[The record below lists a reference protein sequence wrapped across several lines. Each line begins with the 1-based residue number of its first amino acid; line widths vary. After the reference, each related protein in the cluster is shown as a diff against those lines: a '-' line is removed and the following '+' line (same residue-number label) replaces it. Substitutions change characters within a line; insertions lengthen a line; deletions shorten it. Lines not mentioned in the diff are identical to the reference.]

1 MKLRSETTAL
11 IIFAL
16 ALLLLP
22 WLGQTLFNTKGEPR
36 EAIVA
41 MSMIQS
47 GDWILPVSYGSD
59 IPYKPP
65 LLAWLIAIFSE
76 IFNSG
81 TVCEYTSRLP
91 SALAAMS
98 MVMCGFFWA
107 RREKGTLTACTM
119 AIVTICSFEVMRAAV
134 ACRVDMVLTA
144 CMVCPLY
151 LMYRWRHTRRI
162 HLLIFSTLLLSGAV
176 LTKGPVGSLLPCLA
190 MGIFCLVRRDRFF
203 TTILWLGAIC
213 IASMILPAIWYY
225 AAWQR
230 GGSEFF
236 DLAWEENI
244 GRLTGTMSYQSH
256 VNPWY
261 YNIITVVSGMLPWT
275 LFCLIAVCAVK
286 WRSIIPGL
294 RNRRLSEASAFMLT
308 VAATVFIF
316 YCIPSSKRSVYLLP
330 MYPAMAYG
338 VAIWMIRMQHNASL
352 RIFAIIICILA
363 MVAPVAATAMQWIPM
378 KHMPIQPIPWWRYTF
393 VVLCI
398 ITGYISLTI
407 ARHHRQT
414 LEASLFATFALVL
427 TYLAV
432 FQPMFLN
439 AKSDAPAAAAI
450 EQAAN
455 DTGPVYSLIDDSML
469 RYYTLNFYLGDRL
482 RTLGSDTLPSE
493 GGFCIIT
500 SDHLLPRLSQYTTL
514 QPADT
519 TRIIARS
526 CDTRRPVILARY
538 PHTE

>member
-1 MKLRSETTAL
+1 MRLRRETTAL
-11 IIFAL
+11 LIFAL
-16 ALLLLP
+16 LLLLLP

-76 IFNSG
+76 ILTGG

-91 SALAAMS
+91 SALAAIG
-98 MVMCGFFWA
+98 MVMCGYFWA
-107 RREKGTLTACTM
+107 RREKGNMAACTM

-162 HLLIFSTLLLSGAV
+162 HLLIWSVLLLSGAV

-190 MGIFCLVRRDRFF
+190 MGIFCLVRRDNFF
-203 TTILWLGAIC
+203 KTLLWLSSIC
-213 IASMILPAIWYY
+213 IASMILPALWYY

-261 YNIITVVSGMLPWT
+261 YNIMTVVAGMLPWT
-275 LFCLIAVCAVK
+275 LFCLFALFAVN
-286 WRSIIPGL
+286 WRGITHGL
-294 RNRRLSEASAFMLT
+294 RSRKLSEASVFMLT

-338 VAIWMIRMQHNASL
+338 IALWMMRMQQRASL
-352 RIFAIIICILA
+352 RIFAITVCILA
-363 MVAPVAATAMQWIPM
+363 MAAPLLAIAMQWIPM
-378 KHMPIQPIPWWRYTF
+378 KHLPIQPIPWWRYSF
-393 VVLCI
+393 VAFCI

-407 ARHHRQT
+407 ARHRQA
-414 LEASLFATFALVL
+414 LEASLFAVFAMVL
-427 TYLAV
+427 TYLTV

-450 EQAAN
+450 EQAFE
-455 DTGPVYSLIDDSML
+455 DTGHVYSLIDDDML

-482 RTLGSDTLPSE
+482 RVLGSDTLPAQ

-500 SDHLLPRLSQYTTL
+500 SDHLMPQISRYTSL
-514 QPADT
+514 MPSDT
-519 TRIIARS
+519 TRIVNRS
-526 CDTRRPVILARY
+526 CDTRRPIILARF
-538 PHTE
+538 PRTSE